1 MENVSIYEYIT
12 THTSHPL
19 KGLFQISLTISQL
32 MCFTL
37 QPFMPVLCISDK
49 LTNIH
54 IKMLHSLSAT
64 YPVILVII
72 TCILMKLH
80 AKNCRIVHILW
91 KPFSIIL
98 KTTNTTAVTGDA
110 VIQAF
115 ASFILL
121 SNGKVFLLIVIFNYD
136 MLVRRIDG
144 SIYKH
149 VLVSDPNIELF
160 GQTYFILMTI
170 LSLPCLFLTLIPSI
184 VLIIYPTRIYSRY
197 LSKCLSARKIL
208 AITTFAEALHSCF
221 KDGLNGTRDY
231 RSLAGLPPLI
241 LVMVLC
247 CRYSYYPSD
256 VSYSLFA
263 LVMCFLVSFIQPCKT
278 SVANFSLGF
287 LFVVVGVVYITQY
300 LWLNTLTHTNPLVL
314 GYIISF
320 LLPHVLMLGWASYKL
335 AHFMKRKLVHIGQ
348 RFNPYHY
355 SFVNGSGRAGGY
367 QTL

>member
-1 MENVSIYEYIT
+1 MDNVFIYEYIT
-12 THTSHPL
+12 THTPHIL
-19 KGLFQISLTISQL
+19 KVLFQISLTISQL

-80 AKNCRIVHILW
+80 TKNCRIIHILW

-98 KTTNTTAVTGDA
+98 KKTKTTAVTGDA

-115 ASFILL
+115 ALFILL
-121 SNGKVFLLIVIFNYD
+121 SNAKAFLLIIIFDYD
-136 MLVRRIDG
+136 ALVRRMDG

-149 VLVSDPNIELF
+149 VLVSDPNIEMF
-160 GQTYFILMTI
+160 SQTYFILMTI
-170 LSLPCLFLTLIPSI
+170 LSLPVIFLTLIPSI
-184 VLIIYPTRIYSRY
+184 LLIIYPTRIYSRY
-197 LSKCLSARKIL
+197 LSKCLSARKKL

-241 LVMVLC
+241 PVMMFC
-247 CRYSYYPSD
+247 YRYSYYPSD
-256 VSYSLFA
+256 VFYSLFA

-278 SVANFSLGF
+278 SIANFSLGF
-287 LFVVVGVVYITQY
+287 LFVVLGVVCITQY
-300 LWLNTLTHTNPLVL
+300 LWLNTLTHTKPLVL

-335 AHFMKRKLVHIGQ
+335 AHFMKRKLIHIGQ

-355 SFVNGSGRAGGY
+355 SFVNGSGRAGVY